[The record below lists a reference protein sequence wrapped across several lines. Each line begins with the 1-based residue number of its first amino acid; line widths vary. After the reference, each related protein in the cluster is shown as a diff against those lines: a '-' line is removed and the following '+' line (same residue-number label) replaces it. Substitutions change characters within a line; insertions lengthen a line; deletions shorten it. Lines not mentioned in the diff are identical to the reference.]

1 MFVAGRGRVASKRWG
16 GGGGPDAPWLGTG
29 SLLKKLRVGMEV
41 PTGRV
46 WPPTKASCVRRLMS
60 YRRERSYQAWRSSRG
75 MGHWD
80 TAISFSMVGS
90 RPLRNVMTLTAASD
104 APAMLMSS
112 WKSTMYSLTAFLPW
126 YYPPDTSVVSATARS
141 FSGQNSSSKCFRKA
155 RREGKGN
162 VPSSVSVRRRHWAK
176 TAARP
181 DFMYDRIHCIFSSSS
196 RNSDLRRVK
205 YSWHEVR
212 KARPFARS
220 PSKHS
225 GVATFGLEVVGRGG
239 TGGGGGGYEYMG
251 VAMVF
256 AFCCTLT
263 DILAVSSVIAFKI
276 ETCCC

>member
-155 RREGKGN
+155 RREGQGN
-162 VPSSVSVRRRHWAK
+162 VPSSVSVRRRRWGKKGGGGRDAHGVCGGGGGGGKKRGAPV
-176 TAARP
+176 P
-181 DFMYDRIHCIFSSSS
+181 DFMYDRIHRIFSSSS
-196 RNSDLRRVK
+196 RNSDLR
-205 YSWHEVR
+205 
-212 KARPFARS
+212 
-220 PSKHS
+220 
-225 GVATFGLEVVGRGG
+225 
-239 TGGGGGGYEYMG
+239 
-251 VAMVF
+251 
-256 AFCCTLT
+256 
-263 DILAVSSVIAFKI
+263 
-276 ETCCC
+276 